1 MSNGGRTMVSGNV
14 LSANKGASA
23 DERTFTEQNEA
34 VNAPTS
40 FKEARTNLGIITA
53 MVLNEH
59 AWEDLL
65 DT

>member
-1 MSNGGRTMVSGNV
+1 METCFQPIKAHRLTKE
-14 LSANKGASA
+14 L
-23 DERTFTEQNEA
+23 FTERNEA

-40 FKEARTNLGIITA
+40 FKEARTNLGIITD

-59 AWEDLL
+59 AREDLL